1 MNSHVMLTKLALSGG
16 EIGCALFAASPYHC
30 GLRSTMTPRR
40 AGTEE
45 TVGVEMEPEESL
57 EESST

>member
-1 MNSHVMLTKLALSGG
+1 MLTKLALSGG